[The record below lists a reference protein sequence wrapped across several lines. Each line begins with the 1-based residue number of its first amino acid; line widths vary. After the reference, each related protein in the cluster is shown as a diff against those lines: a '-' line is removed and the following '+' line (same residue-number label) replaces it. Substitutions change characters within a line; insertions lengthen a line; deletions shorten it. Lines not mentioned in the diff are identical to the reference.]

1 MKARGVNLPEGLS
14 ESSFCLE
21 MECFRITKSI
31 SGVNTSFD
39 AYDPKLSSR
48 VQVKACSVLPDLTSF
63 GPKSVWDSLYF
74 VDFYKQGNWD
84 GKFDIYLIENHY
96 IYNHRVNKNQT
107 FKEQQNEK
115 RRPRFSIFTEIIQK
129 NNLKPIKTG
138 DLSIER

>member
-1 MKARGVNLPEGLS
+1 MV
-14 ESSFCLE
+14 
-21 MECFRITKSI
+21 
-31 SGVNTSFD
+31 
-39 AYDPKLSSR
+39 
-48 VQVKACSVLPDLTSF
+48 
-63 GPKSVWDSLYF
+63 
-74 VDFYKQGNWD
+74 
-84 GKFDIYLIENHY
+84 KFDIYLIENHY